1 MKARPNQHG
10 LAMLILVFM
19 IALTLIGL
27 VVISANGQSL
37 KRNRQ
42 DSTAQAL
49 INAKAALIGWSV
61 AHPQYSGIMP
71 FPDRS
76 DDANYDGNSDCIIAP
91 TVPNYSQLI
100 GRLPYATQTA
110 PCLGTGATD
119 YGLSDKFLDG
129 EGEGLWYA
137 VSRNLIRTSAT
148 TGSLIINPAIINAP
162 TYPWLV
168 VRDKNGVVI
177 SNRVAAVIIAPGRA
191 IGGQNRAGGLAGVA
205 AYLDTVVVSGTAYS
219 NADYTIP
226 NEDFIMGENMQSV
239 PTTHPTYG
247 QPYQFNDQLI
257 FITIDELMAELQQ
270 RAMREARNALRAYYL
285 ASAPTAANRY
295 YPYAAILGDV
305 NHACIEATLAGG
317 LPLDSAATTCTH
329 PTPSLTTFLPAWFVE
344 SLWQDFMYYV
354 ISGDCSFAT
363 PGCLAGGNITV
374 GTQTNVNALLVFT
387 GATLAG
393 QIRPNNNLANYL
405 DSVENTDGDFVF
417 DAVGTPLTNIY
428 NDQMLIVEP

>member
-1 MKARPNQHG
+1 MKVRPNQHG

-19 IALTLIGL
+19 IALALIGYL
-27 VVISANGQSL
+27 IAGLNSEIL
-37 KRNRQ
+37 KRNHEVK
-42 DSTAQAL
+42 TALAL
-49 INAKAALIGWSV
+49 ADAKATLLGWSV
-61 AHPQYSGIMP
+61 AHPQYPGTMP

-76 DDANYDGNSDCIIAP
+76 NLDGNYDGNSDCINLAVTP
-91 TVPNYSQLI
+91 LNYSHLI
-100 GRLPYATQTA
+100 GRLPYAAQTV
-110 PCLGTGATD
+110 PCVGTEAF
-119 YGLSDKFLDG
+119 GLSDKFVDG

-137 VSRNLIRTSAT
+137 VSRNLIRPAGLPT
-148 TGSLIINPAIINAP
+148 LVINPAIMDSP
-162 TYPWLV
+162 TFPWLV
-168 VRDKNGVVI
+168 VRDKNGQVI
-177 SNRVAAVIIAPGRA
+177 SNRVAAVILAPGRS
-191 IGGQNRAGGLAGVA
+191 IGAQNRAGGLAGAA
-205 AYLDTVVVSGTAYS
+205 AYLDTVMISGTAYS

-239 PTTHPTYG
+239 PATHPTFG

-257 FITIDELMAELQQ
+257 FITIDELMAELQA

-295 YPYAAILGDV
+295 YPYAAILGDL
-305 NHACIEATLAGG
+305 NHVCIEATLAGG
-317 LPLDSAATTCTH
+317 LPIDNPATTCTH
-329 PTPSLTTFLPAWFVE
+329 PNAGLNALLPAWFVE

-354 ISGDCSFAT
+354 ISADCSFAT
-363 PGCLAGGNITV
+363 PGCLTGGNITV

>member
-19 IALTLIGL
+19 IALALVGYLVTGL
-27 VVISANGQSL
+27 NSETL
-37 KRNRQ
+37 KRNREVK
-42 DSTAQAL
+42 TAQAL
-49 INAKAALIGWSV
+49 INAKAALIGWSI
-61 AHPQYSGIMP
+61 AHPQYPGTMP
-71 FPDRS
+71 FPDRNA
-76 DDANYDGNSDCIIAP
+76 DGDYDGNSDCVAAL
-91 TVPNYSQLI
+91 NYSHLI
-100 GRLPYATQTA
+100 GLLPYAAQTS
-110 PCLGTGATD
+110 PCVGTLQ
-119 YGLSDKFLDG
+119 YGLSDKFVDGDG
-129 EGEGLWYA
+129 EALWYA
-137 VSRNLIRTSAT
+137 VSRNLIRPTALSAVV
-148 TGSLIINPAIINAP
+148 INPAIMNAP
-162 TYPWLV
+162 IYPWLI
-168 VRDKNGVVI
+168 VRDKNGQII

-191 IGGQNRAGGLAGVA
+191 IGGQNRAGGLAGAA

-329 PTPSLTTFLPAWFVE
+329 PAPSLTTFLPAWFVE

-363 PGCLAGGNITV
+363 PGCLVGGNITV